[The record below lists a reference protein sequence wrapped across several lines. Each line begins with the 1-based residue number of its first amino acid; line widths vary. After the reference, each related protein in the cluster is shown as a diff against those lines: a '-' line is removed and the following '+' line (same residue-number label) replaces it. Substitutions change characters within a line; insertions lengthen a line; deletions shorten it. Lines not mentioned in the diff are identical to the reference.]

1 MLQWDILAIP
11 SISAADGVLRL
22 DARDGHATF
31 GVSVSNVGAA
41 ASITVVPTDDPGT
54 GSTELPL
61 VFLVCQL
68 DDAGEQMS
76 EPYFS
81 TTFELAAEG
90 TAVFA
95 VYAFAQGA
103 AIAYDAAE
111 HRVYVNFLE
120 GELIRGGTSV
130 AITTES

>member
-11 SISAADGVLRL
+11 SVSAIDGVLRL
-22 DARDGHATF
+22 DSIEGHATF
-31 GVSVSNVGAA
+31 GVSISNVGAA
-41 ASITVVPTDDPGT
+41 ATITVVPTDDPGT
-54 GSTELPL
+54 GSTKLPL
-61 VFLVCQL
+61 VLLVCQL
-68 DDAGEQMS
+68 DQAGEQLG

-81 TTFELAAEG
+81 TTIELAAEG

-95 VYAFAQGA
+95 VYVFAQGT
-103 AIAYDAAE
+103 AIAFDAAE

-130 AITTES
+130 AVTTEH